1 MSKEGTIPADQ
12 VIPAAEGSTP
22 SEIDI
27 RFKAM
32 EEKFEQRLRGLQG
45 AKDKE
50 IADLNSRL
58 TSTAAER
65 EKIQEQMMA
74 MVSDPTVKASMQIE
88 HLQAKLKD
96 YEQKQVQQQETINAR
111 NWFSDLGVP
120 RELLN
125 AVTTTDEMQ
134 QVTKTYFANKEA
146 AAQEASVV
154 TKEVEGADDVVI
166 GTGPSPASNPAPN
179 ADYLKELA
187 ELKADKSLKS
197 RDRSLRALEL
207 ERKYREKRG
216 TRPRP
221 TV

>member
-1 MSKEGTIPADQ
+1 MSREGTIPADQ

-27 RFKAM
+27 KIKAM
-32 EEKFEQRLRGLQG
+32 EEKYEQRLRGLQG
-45 AKDKE
+45 AKDKL
-50 IADLNSRL
+50 IAGLESQV
-58 TSTAAER
+58 SSMAAER
-65 EKIQEQMMA
+65 ERLQDERLA
-74 MVSDPTVKASMQIE
+74 MISDPTVKANMQIE

-96 YEQKQVQQQETINAR
+96 YEQKQTQQQEIINAR

-134 QVTKTYFANKEA
+134 QVTKTYFASRPTV
-146 AAQEASVV
+146 AQEANVV
-154 TKEVEGADDVVI
+154 TEEVEGADDVVI

-187 ELKADKSLKS
+187 ELKDDKSLKS

>member
-1 MSKEGTIPADQ
+1 MSKDGNVSEDQ
-12 VIPAAEGSTP
+12 GQPAATGSQP

-27 RFKAM
+27 KFEAM

-50 IADLNSRL
+50 IADLNSQL
-58 TSTAAER
+58 TSTAVESER
-65 EKIQEQMMA
+65 LQEQMLA
-74 MVSDPTVKASMQIE
+74 MISDPTVKATMQLE

-111 NWFSDLGVP
+111 NWFADIGVP

-134 QVTKTYFANKEA
+134 QVTKTYFASREA
-146 AAQEASVV
+146 VAQEASVV
-154 TKEVEGADDVVI
+154 TKDVEGADDVVI

-187 ELKADKSLKS
+187 ELKNDKNLKS
-197 RDRSLRALEL
+197 RDRSREALAL

-216 TRPRP
+216 VRPRP